1 MMTLLV
7 REALPAPDR
16 IDVACAHCGLPV
28 PAGLVEPT
36 EARQFCCGGCRAV
49 WSTIHACG
57 LERYYELAEREAAL
71 GRELDAAGADA
82 RRPATVTGQRYGHFD
97 RPEFTARHVRRDA
110 AGRAT
115 CEFRLDGLRC
125 GACVWLLEALPR
137 IVSGLLSVRVD
148 LGRSAVAVTYDD
160 GRIGLGEIARRFD
173 TLGYQLLPLA
183 DPASR
188 ELDRAADRRWLVRLG
203 VAGAIASNAMAL
215 AFALYGGHFA
225 TMADSYRLF
234 FQWLSVG
241 LAALALAWPG
251 RIFFIN
257 ALTALRTRTPHMD
270 LPVATGL
277 AVMVIGGLVNT
288 IRGSGSI
295 YCESATMLVFL
306 LLVGRFVQ
314 FRQQRAARQ
323 RIELITALVP
333 AVARRI
339 GEEGV
344 IEEVPIEALI
354 AGDRVQVPAGE
365 SVPCDGSLR
374 DGVARFDVSILTG
387 ESKPAAIE
395 TGGEVWAGTRP
406 LDRPVEV
413 TVSAVGAATRA
424 GRLAAMVSEASSRR
438 PPIVELVDRIG
449 GWFLAT
455 VLALAT
461 VTILVWWP
469 RIGPDA
475 ALERA
480 VALLVVTCPCAL
492 GLATP
497 LAIVAGIGKAA
508 RRGILVKG
516 GDILERISR
525 ARTVVLDK
533 TGTITEG
540 RVAVVEQRGDGSALA
555 MAALL
560 ERSSA
565 HPIAAAFVA
574 ALPAPEGASVS
585 EIEEIAGGGVR
596 GLVEGRRVVVG
607 SERFQRRLGSV
618 VPEWAESEARTI
630 AARGRTPIFVSV
642 DGAVVAI
649 AGVGDPVRP
658 DAAAAI
664 DRLRRSGLRVLVAS
678 GDHPTVVAAVAAEV
692 GIGPDDCLGGLEPE
706 EKVAFVRDRP
716 HPTPVV
722 MVGDGVNDLGA
733 MAAADVGVAVRNGA
747 QAALSVS
754 DVCLAAGGLA
764 PLVRLVEGSRRTLA
778 TIRLNLAVS
787 VSYNALGAVL
797 AFTGLINPL
806 VAAILMPI
814 SGLTVTAIALS
825 KPRFDLATSVPGRG
839 GKD

>member
-1 MMTLLV
+1 MTTLLR
-7 REALPAPDR
+7 REAPARPER
-16 IDVACAHCGLPV
+16 IDASCAHCGLPV

-36 EARQFCCGGCRAV
+36 ESRQFCCGGCRAV
-49 WSTIHACG
+49 WNTLHACG
-57 LERYYELAEREAAL
+57 LERYYELAAREA
-71 GRELDAAGADA
+71 ELDAPGVDA
-82 RRPATVTGQRYGHFD
+82 SRPATVTGRRYGHFD

-137 IVSGLLSVRVD
+137 IVGGLASVRVD
-148 LGRSAVAVTYDD
+148 LGRSAVQIAYDD
-160 GRIGLGEIARRFD
+160 GRIGLGAIARRFD
-173 TLGYQLLPLA
+173 ALGYQLLPLA

-188 ELDRAADRRWLVRLG
+188 ELDRANDRRWLVRLG

-234 FQWLSVG
+234 FQWFSVG
-241 LAALALAWPG
+241 LAILSLAWPG
-251 RIFFIN
+251 RLFFAN
-257 ALTALRTRTPHMD
+257 ALTAIRTRTPHMD
-270 LPVATGL
+270 LPVAAGL
-277 AVMVIGGLVNT
+277 AVMVVGGLVNT
-288 IRGSGSI
+288 ARGTGSI

-333 AVARRI
+333 AVARRVAED
-339 GEEGV
+339 GS
-344 IEEVPIEALI
+344 IEELPIEAL
-354 AGDRVQVPAGE
+354 APGDRVQVPSGE
-365 SVPCDGSLR
+365 SVPCDGRLV
-374 DGVARFDVSILTG
+374 DGPARFDVSILTG
-387 ESKPAAIE
+387 ESKPSTVE
-395 TGGEVWAGTRP
+395 RDGEVWAGTRP

-413 TVSAVGAATRA
+413 TVACAGAETRA
-424 GRLAAMVSEASSRR
+424 GRLAAMVAEASSRR
-438 PPIVELVDRIG
+438 PPIVELVNRIG

-455 VLALAT
+455 VLLLAAAT
-461 VTILVWWP
+461 TIVWWP

-475 ALERA
+475 AIERA

-516 GDILERISR
+516 GDVLERLSR
-525 ARTVVLDK
+525 ARTIVLDK

-540 RVAVVEQRGDGSALA
+540 RVAVVERCGDESALA
-555 MAALL
+555 RAALL

-574 ALPAPEGASVS
+574 AFPAPDGSMATEV
-585 EIEEIAGGGVR
+585 EEIAGGVR
-596 GLVEGRRVVVG
+596 GQVGGRRIVVG
-607 SERFQRRLGSV
+607 SERLQRRSGAT
-618 VPEWAESEARTI
+618 VPEWAEREAQAI
-630 AARGRTPIFVSV
+630 AGRGRTPILVSL
-642 DGAVVAI
+642 DGVVVAL
-649 AGVGDPVRP
+649 AGVGDPIRP
-658 DAAAAI
+658 DAAMAI
-664 DRLRRSGLRVLVAS
+664 ERLRRTGLRVLVAS
-678 GDHPTVVAAVAAEV
+678 GDHPAVVRAVAVEV
-692 GIGPDDCLGGLEPE
+692 GVPEGDFVGGLEPE

-722 MVGDGVNDLGA
+722 MVGDGVNDLAA

-787 VSYNALGAVL
+787 VGYNALGAVL
-797 AFTGLINPL
+797 AFSGLINPL
-806 VAAILMPI
+806 VAAVLMPI

-825 KPRFDLATSVPGRG
+825 KPRFDLGGAPETGRIR
-839 GKD
+839 